1 MYETPSFSKWKPH
14 FHCFFAALFAEIG
27 FPDVRKQAIMAAL
40 VSEILPNNSSSPC
53 FAGWPGKQLTFAP
66 ARPRRPLRQSVL
78 RRCAHKFAPGSRA
91 LGYI

>member
-14 FHCFFAALFAEIG
+14 FRCFFAALFAEIG

-53 FAGWPGKQLTFAP
+53 FAG
-66 ARPRRPLRQSVL
+66 
-78 RRCAHKFAPGSRA
+78 
-91 LGYI
+91 